1 MRAVVVYESMYGNTR
16 LIAEAIR
23 VGIGDGT
30 AVVSVRDVTPELFEG
45 TDLLVV
51 GGPTHVRGMSR
62 PSTRRGAAEAAIKPD
77 SQLRLEPG
85 SDGAGLREWFASLGK
100 LFCRAAAFD
109 TRIKMPALIS
119 GRASPR
125 IARLLRARAELAA
138 KPESFLFSKQSAL
151 LDGEESRGQAW
162 GEHLGAMVRHT

>member
-1 MRAVVVYESMYGNTR
+1 MYGSTR

-23 VGIGDGT
+23 VGIGDRT
-30 AVVSVRDVTPELFEG
+30 AVVSPRDVTPELFEG
-45 TDLLVV
+45 TDLLVF

-62 PSTRRGAAEAAIKPD
+62 PSTRRGAAEAAIQPD

-100 LFCRAAAFD
+100 LSCRAAAFD

-119 GRASPR
+119 GRASTR
-125 IARLLRARAELAA
+125 IARLLRAHGAELAA
-138 KPESFLFSKQSAL
+138 KPESFLFSKQSVL